1 MERPEDNPYV
11 APEDHDLPDPDSVSS
26 EEAEEQVE
34 LLREAVRFHDYRYYV
49 ENDPV
54 ISDAAYDE
62 LFEVLRRLEEEFGLD
77 DPNSP
82 TRRVGGRPVD
92 ELETREHEV
101 EMLSLDSSEQA
112 EDVRRWGERVRE
124 QVGAVDLHVEQKFDG
139 LSLELVYL
147 DGELDRAVT
156 RGDGVEGDDVSQ
168 NARTIS
174 SLPLVL
180 EEAPDRMVVRG
191 EVYIPRSGFQDLNER
206 RVERGEEP
214 FANPRNAA
222 VGTIRQLDPDVVAD
236 RPLDIYVYDVMDSSV
251 ELESQREAVDLLDDL
266 GFRTDEHAHV
276 VSDVDGFVE
285 YRDEMVELRDELDHE
300 IDGVIAKVDS
310 FEVRDDLGSTARH
323 PRWAYAYK
331 FPAKTGETTVERIV
345 VQVGRTGKLTPV
357 ALVEPVDVAGVTIS
371 KLSLHNEKQVRELGV
386 SEGARV
392 EIERAGDVIPQVKEV
407 VEAGDG
413 DFEMPDDC
421 PVCGSEVVGEEE
433 HHYCSGGVSCPAQL
447 KRGVE
452 HYASEDAMDVE
463 GLGEELADTLVET
476 DLVES
481 IDDLYR
487 LDVDDLAAL
496 EGYGERS
503 AEKLVD
509 EIERSKDVDLASFLT
524 ALGIRHVGG
533 ERARRLAEEFTL
545 EEMRGAS
552 VAELRRVEDVGE
564 EVAESV
570 VGFFEGEGDDLVQEL
585 LDLGVEP
592 RRRETGD
599 ELEGVKVVFTGA
611 LDGYTR
617 SEATEQLERRGARVT
632 SSVSGETD
640 YVVVGEDPGET
651 KMDDAEE
658 HDIELLDEDEL
669 EDQLLTG

>member
-1 MERPEDNPYV
+1 MDRPDDNPYV
-11 APEDHDLPDPDSVSS
+11 EPEEHDLPDPTSLSS
-26 EEAEEQVE
+26 DEAESEIE
-34 LLREAVRFHDYRYYV
+34 LLREAVRYHDYRYYV

-62 LFEVLRRLEEEFGLD
+62 LFDVVQRLEDEFDLE

-82 TRRVGGRPVD
+82 TRRVGGRPVE

-101 EMLSLDSSEQA
+101 EMLSLDSSEEE

-124 QVGAVDLHVEQKFDG
+124 RVGDVDLHVEQKFDG
-139 LSLELVYL
+139 FSLELVYL

-156 RGDGVEGDDVSQ
+156 RGDGVEGDEVTE

-174 SLPLVL
+174 SLPLVVDD
-180 EEAPDRMVVRG
+180 APDRLVLRG

-206 RVERGEEP
+206 RVERGDEP

-222 VGTIRQLDPDVVAD
+222 AGTIRQLDPDVVAD
-236 RPLDIYVYDVMDSSV
+236 RPLDIYVYDIMDSSAD
-251 ELESQREAVDLLDDL
+251 LESQHDAVALLDRL
-266 GFRTDEHAHV
+266 GFRTDEHARV
-276 VSDVDGFVE
+276 LSDVDGFVE
-285 YRDEMVELRDELDHE
+285 YREEMLEKREELDHE

-310 FEVRDDLGSTARH
+310 FGLREDLGTTARH

-357 ALVEPVDVAGVTIS
+357 ALVDPVDVAGVTIS
-371 KLSLHNEKQVRELGV
+371 KLSLHNEKQVRKLGV
-386 SEGARV
+386 REGARV

-413 DFEMPDDC
+413 EFKMPDDC

-447 KRGVE
+447 KRGLE
-452 HYASEDAMDVE
+452 HYCSEDAMDVE
-463 GLGEELADTLVET
+463 GVGEELADTLVDT
-476 DLVES
+476 GLVDS
-481 IDDLYR
+481 VADLYR
-487 LDVDDLAAL
+487 LELDELAAL

-503 AEKLVD
+503 AEKLLD

-533 ERARRLAEEFTL
+533 ERARRLADEFTL
-545 EEMRGAS
+545 EELRNAS
-552 VAELRRVEDVGE
+552 EEEVRTVDDVGE

-570 VGFFEGEGDDLVQEL
+570 VGFFEGDGDELVGEL
-585 LDLGVEP
+585 LELGVEP

-599 ELEGVKVVFTGA
+599 ELEGVKVVFTGS

-617 SEATEQLERRGARVT
+617 SEATEKLERKGARVT

-640 YVVVGEDPGET
+640 YVVVGDDPGET
-651 KMDDAEE
+651 KMEDAEE
-658 HDIELLDEDEL
+658 HDVELLDEDEF
-669 EDQLLTG
+669 EENLLAE